1 MQICKKKFNTFI
13 KNWKLKAS
21 IRKYQFRFRF
31 DAGTSRGVLRT
42 RESWFLLL
50 EHENSITGIGECAPL
65 KGLSIDD
72 RSDFEDKLNKTCLML
87 NKGDYPSDLHLF
99 PSLMFGLEMAQMDLK
114 NGGERVLFTSPFTE
128 GNASI
133 RINGLVWMGGSD
145 FMKQQIKEK
154 LTKGFRCIKLKIG
167 ALNFDEELGLIKE
180 VRKEFGPEDIEIRVD
195 ANGAFTPEE
204 APDKLKRLA
213 ELKLHSIE
221 QPIRAGK
228 WDEMASLCSQ
238 SPLPIALDEELIGV
252 HSQEER
258 NRLLSILKPK
268 YIILKPGLLGG
279 FAACKEWIN
288 IAEANKAGWWVTSA
302 LESNIGLNAIAQWT
316 FTLGNELYQ
325 GLGTGQLFS
334 NNFDCPLFIE
344 SGLLRYDPHG
354 SWNLKN
360 LWDAT

>member
-1 MQICKKKFNTFI
+1 M
-13 KNWKLKAS
+13 
-21 IRKYQFRFRF
+21 
-31 DAGTSRGVLRT
+31 
-42 RESWFLLL
+42 L
-50 EHENSITGIGECAPL
+50 EQEKSITGIGECAPL

-72 RSDFEDKLNKTCLML
+72 RPDFEDKLNETCLLL
-87 NKGDYPSDLHLF
+87 NKGDFPTDLHLF
-99 PSLMFGLEMAQMDLK
+99 PSIMFGLEMAQMDLK

-128 GNASI
+128 GTDSI
-133 RINGLVWMGGSD
+133 RINGLVWMGGLE

-154 LTKGFRCIKLKIG
+154 IAKGFRCIKLKIG

-180 VRKEFGPEDIEIRVD
+180 VRKEFGTDDIEIRVD
-195 ANGAFTPEE
+195 ANGAFTPKE
-204 APDKLKRLA
+204 APYKLKRLA

-221 QPIRAGK
+221 QPIRAGQ

-252 HSQEER
+252 HSPEDKK
-258 NRLLSILKPK
+258 RLLSFIRPQ

-279 FAACKEWIN
+279 FAASKEWIN
-288 IAEANKAGWWVTSA
+288 IAEANNAGWWVTSA

-316 FTLGNELYQ
+316 FILGSELYQ

-334 NNFDCPLFIE
+334 NNFDSPLFIE